1 MTVFTSTLRTALW
14 CLCTLLMAGA
24 VLAQTMAS
32 QESSAPEPS
41 QALGT
46 GAVAGA
52 LRSGGYVVYFRHTA
66 TDFSKNDADMKGYA
80 DCANPRLLS
89 PQGRS
94 EARDIG
100 RSIARLK
107 LPVGEVFASPLC
119 RTMDT
124 ARLMLGRATPRAD
137 MRESDGADYPGLK
150 QLLAAPVAAGS
161 NRWLIGHG
169 NPFRAVA
176 GAPHLAEGEAA
187 VIRPGGT
194 VWTVV
199 ARVMPTDWAQLK

>member
-1 MTVFTSTLRTALW
+1 MTVFTSTLRTSLL
-14 CLCTLLMAGA
+14 CLCALPI
-24 VLAQTMAS
+24 VSVVSAQTIAS
-32 QESSAPEPS
+32 RESSTPEPS
-41 QALGT
+41 QALAT
-46 GAVAGA
+46 DAVAGA

-66 TDFSKNDADMKGYA
+66 TDFSKSDAAMQSYA
-80 DCANPRLLS
+80 DCANQRLLS

-124 ARLMLGRATPRAD
+124 ARLMLGRVTPRAE
-137 MRESDGADYPGLK
+137 MRESEGADYPGLK
-150 QLLAAPVAAGS
+150 QLLAAPVATGS

-194 VWTVV
+194 GWTV
-199 ARVMPTDWAQLK
+199 AAWVMSKDWAQLK